1 MSRATPKISAFRSN
15 EGKMKDFSRITV
27 LTLLACLAAQP
38 ALAQKTR
45 YWKQSAYE
53 DFEKG
58 TAKGVALRSDGR
70 LLLAP
75 KFEQYADPN
84 LAYLW
89 TVRADSKG
97 RIYAAGGSNARVVR
111 IEANGE
117 AHTVF
122 DSQEL
127 AAQALAIDAKDNLY
141 VGTSPDGKV
150 YKVTAAGESSVFF
163 EPNTK
168 YIWDL
173 ELDSAGTLYVATGDR
188 GEVFAVTPDGKATVF
203 FKSDETH
210 IRALA
215 LDAKGNLVAGTDP
228 NGMILRLAKTA
239 GGVQPFVIYE
249 TARKEVTTLLTDA
262 TGNLYGASIGQK
274 TPSQRTQN
282 QIQQQQLIQQ
292 AAQAAAAAAQAA
304 SAAQQGGAR
313 TPVSVPPATQFVPFT
328 PTSGGSE
335 VYRIAPDGAPEVLW
349 SSNDT
354 LVYSLGLSPRG
365 RVLVGTGN
373 KGEVIEIEGNNLFS
387 NLAKTAADQ
396 VTGMLPGP
404 GGVVYL
410 STANPGQVFK
420 LGPGYESEGTFE
432 SEPFDAKNFSQWG
445 RLTWWGENG
454 STNGQAQLFVR
465 TGNTSNPEQNWSPWS
480 GPFTHGQGES
490 AAVPAARFAQWK
502 AVFKAPPSSSV
513 ETPSIGWV
521 SLAYLPKNVA
531 PVVDAIAIQDPGIRT
546 QNPSLQAPAGQAQ
559 PVPLRVPQNLPGQPP
574 SVQRPAQV
582 PRFEI
587 PPQGFAQRGYQ
598 SAVWAA
604 RDENDDDL
612 RYSVLYRGES
622 EKNWKLLAKDL
633 DQRFYSWETSTMPDG
648 AYYLKVVASDAAS
661 NPVGEGLTG
670 ERVSDRFEVDN
681 TPPAVVGLRA
691 QPGNP
696 EARIEFQA
704 TDSYSAIAK
713 AEYSL
718 DAGGWIL
725 IMPEGR
731 LSDAPQ
737 EKYSITLKGLGA
749 GEHTVAVRVCDQ
761 FENTTSAKV
770 TFVVETA
777 RQR

>member
-1 MSRATPKISAFRSN
+1 
-15 EGKMKDFSRITV
+15 MKHFSRITTFLV
-27 LTLLACLAAQP
+27 LAGLAAGP
-38 ALAQKTR
+38 LAAQKTR

-53 DFEKG
+53 EFEKG

-75 KFEQYADPN
+75 KFDRYADPN

-89 TVRADSKG
+89 AVRADSKG

-111 IEANGE
+111 IESNGE
-117 AHTVF
+117 AKMVF
-122 DSQEL
+122 ESQEL

-150 YKVTAAGESSVFF
+150 YKVTPAGESSVFF

-173 ELDSAGTLYVATGDR
+173 KLDSSGTLYVATGDR
-188 GEVFAVTPDGKATVF
+188 GEIFAVTPDGKGSVY

-215 LDAKGNLVAGTDP
+215 FDAKGNLLAGTDP
-228 NGMILRLAKTA
+228 SGMILRLQKS
-239 GGVQPFVIYE
+239 GGTVQAFVVFE
-249 TARKEVTTLLTDA
+249 TARKEVTTLITDGA
-262 TGNLYGASIGQK
+262 SNLYAASIGQK
-274 TPSQRTQN
+274 TPTQRTQS
-282 QIQQQQLIQQ
+282 QIQQQQMIQQ
-292 AAQAAAAAAQAA
+292 AAQAAAAAAQA
-304 SAAQQGGAR
+304 AAQQGGAR

-328 PTSGGSE
+328 PTPGGSE
-335 VYRIAPDGAPEVLW
+335 VYRIAADGAPEVLW

-354 LVYSLGLSPRG
+354 LAYSLGLGPRG
-365 RVLVGTGN
+365 RVLIGTGN

-396 VTGMLPGP
+396 VTSVLPGP

-410 STANPGQVFK
+410 STANPGQVFR
-420 LGPGYESEGTFE
+420 LGPGYESEGSFE
-432 SEPFDAKNFSQWG
+432 SEPFDAKTFAHWG

-454 STNGQAQLFVR
+454 STNGQAQLYLR
-465 TGNTSNPEQNWSPWS
+465 TGNTSNPEQNWSLWS
-480 GPFTHGQGES
+480 GPFHNAQGDPVS
-490 AAVPAARFAQWK
+490 VPPARFAQWK
-502 AVFKAPPSSSV
+502 AVFKAPAATAA

-521 SLAYLPKNVA
+521 SLAYLPKNIA
-531 PVVDAIAIQDPGIRT
+531 PVVDAVVVQEPGIRT
-546 QNPSLQAPAGQAQ
+546 QGPGGQVQSGQ
-559 PVPLRVPQNLPGQPP
+559 PLSVPLRMPQSLPGQ
-574 SVQRPAQV
+574 STTVQRSTPM

-587 PPQGFAQRGYQ
+587 PPQGFAQRGFQ

-612 RYSVLYRGES
+612 RYTLYFRGEN

-633 DQRFYSWETSTMPDG
+633 EQKHYSWETTTMPDG
-648 AYYLKVVASDAAS
+648 AYYLRVVASDAAS
-661 NPVGEGLTG
+661 NPAGEGLTG
-670 ERVSDRFEVDN
+670 ERTSDRFEVDN
-681 TPPAVVGLRA
+681 TPPSVVGLRA

-704 TDSYSAIAK
+704 ADSYSAIAR

-718 DAGGWIL
+718 DAGVWTL

-731 LSDAPQ
+731 LSDSPQ
-737 EKYSITLKGLGA
+737 EKYAIVLKNIA
-749 GEHTVAVRVCDQ
+749 PGEHTVAVRIFDQ

-770 TFVVETA
+770 TFVVEGA
-777 RQR
+777 RPR

>member
-1 MSRATPKISAFRSN
+1 
-15 EGKMKDFSRITV
+15 MKHFSRIRIFP
-27 LTLLACLAAQP
+27 LLACLAGLAVSP
-38 ALAQKTR
+38 AAAQKTR

-53 DFEKG
+53 EFEKG

-75 KFEQYADPN
+75 KFDRYADPN

-89 TVRADSKG
+89 AVRADSKG

-111 IEANGE
+111 IETNGE
-117 AHTVF
+117 AKTVF
-122 DSQEL
+122 ESQEL

-141 VGTSPDGKV
+141 VGTSPDGRV
-150 YKVTAAGESSVFF
+150 YKVTPAGDSSVFF
-163 EPNTK
+163 ETNTK

-173 ELDSAGTLYVATGDR
+173 ELDSAGTLYIATGDR
-188 GEVFAVTPDGKATVF
+188 GEVFAVTPDGKGAVF

-215 LDAKGNLVAGTDP
+215 FDSKGQLIAGTDP
-228 NGMILRLAKTA
+228 SGMILRLQKRGAE
-239 GGVQPFVIYE
+239 VQAFVVFE
-249 TARKEVTTLLTDA
+249 TARKEVTALVTDTA
-262 TGNLYGASIGQK
+262 GNVYAASIGQK
-274 TPSQRTQN
+274 TPSQGTPS
-282 QIQQQQLIQQ
+282 QQQQMIQQ

-304 SAAQQGGAR
+304 AAQQGGRA
-313 TPVSVPPATQFVPFT
+313 PVSVPPATQFVPFT
-328 PTSGGSE
+328 ATPGGSE

-349 SSNDT
+349 SSNDK
-354 LVYSLGLSPRG
+354 LAYSLGLGPRG
-365 RVLVGTGN
+365 RVLIGTGN

-396 VTGMLPGP
+396 VTSVLPGP
-404 GGVVYL
+404 AGVVYL

-420 LGPGYESEGTFE
+420 LGPGYESEGSFE
-432 SEPFDAKNFSQWG
+432 SEPFDAKTFSHWG
-445 RLTWWGENG
+445 RVTWWGENG
-454 STNGQAQLFVR
+454 STNGAAQLYLR

-480 GPFTHGQGES
+480 GPFSNAQGDS
-490 AAVPAARFAQWK
+490 SVPAARFAQWK
-502 AVFKAPPSSSV
+502 AVFKSPATPAA

-521 SLAYLPKNVA
+521 SVAYLPKNIA
-531 PVVDAIAIQDPGIRT
+531 PVVDAIVVQDPGIRT
-546 QNPSLQAPAGQAQ
+546 QSPGGPVQSGQPQ
-559 PVPLRVPQNLPGQPP
+559 NVPLRVPQSLPGQ
-574 SVQRPAQV
+574 STTVQRATPA
-582 PRFEI
+582 PRFEM
-587 PPQGFAQRGYQ
+587 PPQGFAQRGFQ

-612 RYSVLYRGES
+612 RYSLYFRGEN

-633 DQRFYSWETSTMPDG
+633 DQKHYSWETTTMPDG
-648 AYYLKVVASDAAS
+648 AYYLRVVASDAVA
-661 NPVGEGLTG
+661 NPAGEGLTG
-670 ERVSDRFEVDN
+670 ERISDRFEVDN
-681 TPPAVVGLRA
+681 TPPAVAGLRA

-704 TDSYSAIAK
+704 SDSYSAIAR

-718 DAGGWIL
+718 DAGEWTL

-731 LSDAPQ
+731 LSDSPQ
-737 EKYSITLKGLGA
+737 EKYTLLLKGLA
-749 GEHTVAVRVCDQ
+749 PGEHTLAVRVFDQ

-770 TFVVETA
+770 TFVVEAA